1 MNNAKKAAWAAR
13 DEEKRIMEALIGP
26 RGRVIILS
34 DKDGDYEPTHSP
46 VVDYDATDDFNP

>member
-13 DEEKRIMEALIGP
+13 DEEKRIMEALTGP
-26 RGRVIILS
+26 RGRVISLS